1 MYGPANHPPKRG
13 LYATNISMLKVFK
26 VTVKEFMSRRI
37 DFASIS
43 LAGPPVIGHVTILA
57 GTAFVWELSLV
68 FFNYCP

>member
-1 MYGPANHPPKRG
+1 
-13 LYATNISMLKVFK
+13 MLKVFK